1 MQISL
6 KLPILRKQSLCEH
19 LVENEIVEKM
29 SVKICSSDIFKIR
42 ASLKRHLQNALTVIL
57 GGIMGNYGVDY

>member
-1 MQISL
+1 MQPSAEEDNMQISL
-6 KLPILRKQSLCEH
+6 KLPILRKQSLGEH

-42 ASLKRHLQNALTVIL
+42 TSLKRHLQNAVTVIL
-57 GGIMGNYGVDY
+57 G